1 MKALLEQRNR
11 MKAKKP
17 SFLMIDWHKR
27 KEVNKDRWR
36 KPRGNQ
42 AKIRLNRRGKPK
54 SVRTG
59 YGSPAAVKYLDHNG
73 LRPVIVSNEKELA
86 GLTKE
91 DVVVIAGSVGNRKKI
106 GIIKIAVEKGLK
118 VSNFKEPEKFAAK
131 AVEDVKKRQALAK
144 ERKAKTST
152 AKKAPEA
159 KAKPAEKAPELSE
172 DDKKKQEN
180 KEMEKTI
187 TKRV

>member
-42 AKIRLNRRGKPK
+42 SKIRLNRRGKPK

-59 YGSPAAVKYLDHNG
+59 YGSPAAVKYFDHNG
-73 LRPVIVSNEKELA
+73 LMPIIVSNEEQLK

-91 DVVVIAGSVGNRKKI
+91 NVVVISGSVGNRKKI
-106 GIIKIAVEKGLK
+106 GIIKAAAEKGLK
-118 VSNFKEPEKFAAK
+118 VSNFKDPQKFIDAALENVKNRQKAAK
-131 AVEDVKKRQALAK
+131 EK
-144 ERKAKTST
+144 KAKT
-152 AKKAPEA
+152 AKKTPEE
-159 KAKPAEKAPELSE
+159 KAKTEEKKPEISE
-172 DDKKKQEN
+172 EDKKKQET
-180 KEMEKTI
+180 KEKEKAI

>member
-1 MKALLEQRNR
+1 

-42 AKIRLNRRGKPK
+42 SKIRLNRRGKPK

-73 LRPVIVSNEKELA
+73 LKPVVVSNVNELA

-91 DVVVIAGSVGNRKKI
+91 NTVVISGSVGNRKKI
-106 GIIKIAVEKGLK
+106 AIINAASEKGLK
-118 VSNFKEPEKFAAK
+118 VSNFKEPQKFVTAVLENVKNRQQAAK
-131 AVEDVKKRQALAK
+131 EKKAKVVKK
-144 ERKAKTST
+144 T
-152 AKKAPEA
+152 PEA

-172 DDKKKQEN
+172 EDKKKQET
-180 KEMEKTI
+180 KDLEKTI

>member
-1 MKALLEQRNR
+1 MTNLLEQRNK

-59 YGSPAAVKYLDHNG
+59 FGSPAEVKFLDHNG
-73 LRPVIVSNEKELA
+73 LKPVLVFNVSQLA

-91 DVVVIAGSVGNRKKI
+91 NAVIIGSSVGNKKKI
-106 GIIKIAVEKGLK
+106 GIIKAAIEKGLK
-118 VSNFKEPEKFAAK
+118 VSNYKAPEKFEAKITEELKARQTDAKAKKTKAAAAK
-131 AVEDVKKRQALAK
+131 TPKQE
-144 ERKAKTST
+144 E
-152 AKKAPEA
+152 
-159 KAKPAEKAPELSE
+159 KPAEKAPELSE
-172 DDKKKQEN
+172 EDKKKAET

-187 TKRV
+187 TKRT

>member
-1 MKALLEQRNR
+1 MTALLEQRNR

-59 YGSPAAVKYLDHNG
+59 YGSPSEVKYLDHNG
-73 LRPVIVSNEKELA
+73 LKPVIVSNVGELA

-91 DVVVIAGSVGNRKKI
+91 NAVIISGTVGDRKKI
-106 GIIKIAVEKGLK
+106 AIIKAASEKGLK
-118 VSNFKEPEKFAAK
+118 ISNFKNPEKFAAN
-131 AVEDVKKRQALAK
+131 AAENVKKRQALARD
-144 ERKAKTST
+144 RKSKV

-159 KAKPAEKAPELSE
+159 KPKPAEKAPELSE
-172 DDKKKQEN
+172 EDKKKAET

>member
-42 AKIRLNRRGKPK
+42 SKIRLNRRGKPK

-73 LRPVIVSNEKELA
+73 LRPVIVSNEQELA

-91 DVVVIAGSVGNRKKI
+91 DVVVIASSVGNRKKI
-106 GIIKIAVEKGLK
+106 GIIKTAAEKGLK
-118 VSNFKEPEKFAAK
+118 VSNFKDPEKFAAK
-131 AVEDVKKRQALAK
+131 ALDDVNKRQALAK
-144 ERKAKTST
+144 EKKSKTARKAPV
-152 AKKAPEA
+152 KA
-159 KAKPAEKAPELSE
+159 AEKAPEPSE
-172 DDKKKQEN
+172 EDKKKQET

-187 TKRV
+187 TKRA

>member
-36 KPRGNQ
+36 KPKGNQ
-42 AKIRLNRRGKPK
+42 AKIRLNRRGKSK

-59 YGSPAAVKYLDHNG
+59 YGSPAEVKYLDHNG
-73 LRPVIVSNEKELA
+73 LKPVVVFNVRQLA

-91 DVVVIAGSVGNRKKI
+91 NAVVIGGSVGNRNKI
-106 GIIKIAVEKGLK
+106 TIIKAAQEKGLK
-118 VSNFKEPEKFAAK
+118 VTNYKAPEKFVADAL
-131 AVEDVKKRQALAK
+131 EDVKKRQALSK
-144 ERKAKTST
+144 ERKAKAT
-152 AKKAPEA
+152 KKAPVKAA
-159 KAKPAEKAPELSE
+159 KEEKPELKE
-172 DDKKKQEN
+172 EDKKKLETQ
-180 KEMEKTI
+180 EMEKTI
-187 TKRV
+187 TKRQ